1 MKRFFLLALMLTQ
14 IVFAQEEPT
23 KTKAFTTKHQFFLN
37 LNYHYNFG
45 DNFLSKANSPSFA
58 GIGIQYNMLKLNNFK
73 AGIAYDFMNYKVTD
87 KALGGN
93 LNSTNY
99 NSLAL
104 KIQYEQNL
112 NSEWTV
118 EPYTG
123 IGQVMIQ
130 QRSNGSGYG
139 SFYGTSYYLGANVT
153 HKLTDRFSV
162 YSGINYN
169 FTSYNVK
176 TAKEF
181 EDFFQ
186 RSNQLQFSLG
196 IIFTIPKK
204 P

>member
-1 MKRFFLLALMLTQ
+1 MKRIFLLALLLNQ
-14 IVFAQEEPT
+14 IAFAQEEP
-23 KTKAFTTKHQFFLN
+23 KKKAFTANHQFFLN
-37 LNYHYNFG
+37 LNYHYDFG

-58 GIGIQYNMLKLNNFK
+58 GIGIQYNMLKLYNFK

-104 KIQYEQNL
+104 KIQYEQSL
-112 NSEWTV
+112 NSKWTI

-130 QRSNGSGYG
+130 QRANGSGYG

-153 HKLTDRFSV
+153 HKLTEQFSV
-162 YSGINYN
+162 YGGVNYN

-176 TAKEF
+176 TAKEI
-181 EDFFQ
+181 EAFFQ

-196 IIFTIPKK
+196 IIFTKTKK